1 MKKSFVYA
9 LSAIVY
15 IISIVLV
22 INYTGSSSLASKE
35 ETILIPMIMLSLFV
49 ISTAIMGFLFLSEPI
64 ILFMDNRKKEAVAFF
79 GKTLGFF
86 IFFALLLG
94 ISFLLF

>member
-1 MKKSFVYA
+1 MKKSFIYA

-15 IISIVLV
+15 IIFIVLA

-49 ISTAIMGFLFLSEPI
+49 ISTAIMGFLFLSEPL
-64 ILFMDNRKKEAVAFF
+64 ILFMDNKKKEAVAFF